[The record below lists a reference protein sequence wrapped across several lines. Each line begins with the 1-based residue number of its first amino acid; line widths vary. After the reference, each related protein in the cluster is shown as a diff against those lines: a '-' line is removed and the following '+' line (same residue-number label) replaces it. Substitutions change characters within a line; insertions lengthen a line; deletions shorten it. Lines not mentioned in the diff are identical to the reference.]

1 MSQAC
6 VMWRGDIGAYIVGA
20 LDRET
25 RARVR
30 RHLASCAGCR
40 ADYYDLVPVRDWLG
54 RLDPTGEP
62 RARPKQARLP
72 RAPERP
78 IRHRVRRWFLAWA
91 VAAAGGAAAVIIVI
105 SAGPVPPA
113 FDSADRAT
121 GVHGQARL
129 TATSTGTQIA
139 LNVAGLPGGERC
151 TLVAVSAGSLDPAG
165 SWVARYDGSAQ
176 VDGTTAIS
184 LKQLTALLIESPSHR
199 LLLKILV

>member
-6 VMWRGDIGAYIVGA
+6 AMWRGDIGAYIVGA
-20 LDRET
+20 LDGAAS
-25 RARVR
+25 ARVR
-30 RHLASCAGCR
+30 RHLDACAGCR
-40 ADYYDLVPVRDWLG
+40 ADYDDLVPVRDWLG
-54 RLDPTGEP
+54 RLDSAGEP
-62 RARPKQARLP
+62 RAHRRQGALPPAPQRPTR
-72 RAPERP
+72 R
-78 IRHRVRRWFLAWA
+78 RVRRWCLAGA
-91 VAAAGGAAAVIIVI
+91 VAAAGGATAVIIAI
-105 SAGPVPPA
+105 SARPVSSA

-129 TATSTGTQIA
+129 TATSTGTQVA
-139 LNVAGLPGGERC
+139 LNVTGLPAGERC
-151 TLVAVSAGSLDPAG
+151 TLVAVSASGADPAG

>member
-6 VMWRGDIGAYIVGA
+6 AMWRGDIGAYIVGA
-20 LDRET
+20 LDGAAS
-25 RARVR
+25 ARVR
-30 RHLASCAGCR
+30 RHLDGCAGCR
-40 ADYYDLVPVRDWLG
+40 ADYDDLVPVRAWLG
-54 RLDPTGEP
+54 RLDPAGEP
-62 RARPKQARLP
+62 RVRPKQGRLP

-91 VAAAGGAAAVIIVI
+91 AAGGAAAVIIAI
-105 SAGPVPPA
+105 SARPVPPA

-139 LNVAGLPGGERC
+139 LNVAGLPAGERC
-151 TLVAVSAGSLDPAG
+151 TLVAVSAGSDDPAG